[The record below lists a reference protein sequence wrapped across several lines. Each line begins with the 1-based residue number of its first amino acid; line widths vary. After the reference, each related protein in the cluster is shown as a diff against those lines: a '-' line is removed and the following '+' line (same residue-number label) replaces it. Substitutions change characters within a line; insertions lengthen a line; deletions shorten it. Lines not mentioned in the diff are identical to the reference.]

1 MPPEVGGGH
10 RQRGLAADPA
20 PSTGAR
26 GEPACAA
33 VARDLAIIASNAGAL
48 YIAVGP
54 LEKGS
59 CAERFPRGGTRTR
72 TIVQVQTPIII
83 RDNTFSSAVQL
94 YRCT

>member
-1 MPPEVGGGH
+1 MPAEVGGGH

-48 YIAVGP
+48 DVVGLRSKREVVP
-54 LEKGS
+54 HEFLRWDPDAYKYKL
-59 CAERFPRGGTRTR
+59 
-72 TIVQVQTPIII
+72 
-83 RDNTFSSAVQL
+83 QL
-94 YRCT
+94 FCM

>member
-48 YIAVGP
+48 SILPFGLRSKREVVQSGSPEVGP
-54 LEKGS
+54 G
-59 CAERFPRGGTRTR
+59 R
-72 TIVQVQTPIII
+72 VQVQTPIII